1 MLERLNDAPHG
12 GARRALKWSGWLTT
26 LAVSVTVCLISCD
39 KPSEPT
45 SRTFKAAPGAAPG
58 ATASAPTSAAPG
70 APASAAPGAAPADL
84 EPKIPFRFAAAP
96 RVVAVGDVH
105 GDYAATL
112 RALRLAGAV
121 DEAGRWVGGEL
132 VVVQTGDQLDRG
144 DDERKILDWFDK
156 LTGEAAA
163 VGGAFHVLLG
173 NHETMNAMADFRYVT
188 QGGFRDF
195 ADVEVSGVPEGELQR
210 FPASV
215 RGRARAFLPGG
226 VYAEKLA
233 RRNTV
238 AIVGDTVFVHGGV
251 LPEHVSY
258 GLGRLNEEVREWLSG
273 RRKRPP
279 AIMLDDSAP
288 VWSRDFSDP
297 DPSKADCEKLGK
309 VLTALSARR
318 MVMGHTVQRAGVS
331 QACDGRAWRI
341 DVGIAAHYGSH
352 VAVLEIR
359 GDQVRALKE

>member
-1 MLERLNDAPHG
+1 MLERLEDAPHRA
-12 GARRALKWSGWLTT
+12 ARGTLKWAGWLTMT
-26 LAVSVTVCLISCD
+26 LAALAVCVASCD
-39 KPSEPT
+39 KPREPA
-45 SRTFKAAPGAAPG
+45 SRASKAGSSAAAAPIPAAPVV
-58 ATASAPTSAAPG
+58 APRP
-70 APASAAPGAAPADL
+70 DI
-84 EPKIPFRFAAAP
+84 EPKIPFRFQAAA

-121 DEAGRWVGGEL
+121 DEAGHWVGGEL

-156 LTGEAAA
+156 LTDEAAQ
-163 VGGAFHVLLG
+163 VGGAFHALLG

-273 RRKRPP
+273 KRKLPP
-279 AIMLDDSAP
+279 AILLDDDAP

-297 DPSKADCEKLGK
+297 DPSKADCDKLGK

-318 MVMGHTVQRAGVS
+318 MVMGHTVQKAGVS
-331 QACDGRAWRI
+331 SACDGRAWRI
-341 DVGIAAHYGSH
+341 DVGLAAHYGSH
-352 VAVLEIR
+352 IAVLEIR
-359 GDQVRALKE
+359 GDQVRALTE